1 MILMLVT
8 VKVRFYQIHIKQKI
22 HHFLTLIGILLLVLA
37 YRITYLTHADFADN
51 RYEQLF
57 KQH

>member
-1 MILMLVT
+1 MLVT